1 MRLII
6 TIFLL
11 IISLLYIFVKVR
23 KNSSLSRKDKNV
35 VDLGGFA
42 DRLKNKMQKLEYR
55 RLVLLD
61 DFSMI
66 NLFFNT

>member
-11 IISLLYIFVKVR
+11 IISFLYIFVKVR

-35 VDLGGFA
+35 VDLGGF
-42 DRLKNKMQKLEYR
+42 LKDKMQKLEDR

-61 DFSMI
+61 DFSTI
-66 NLFFNT
+66 NLLFNT